1 VCVCVRERERGEKER
16 FYFLTKRKK
25 KERKKLAFMGMC
37 VWVLGIELVW
47 VISELDVAV
56 DRKNRIRKYKV

>member
-1 VCVCVRERERGEKER
+1 VCERERERGEKER
-16 FYFLTKRKK
+16 FYFLMTKRKK

-56 DRKNRIRKYKV
+56 DRKNRNRKYKV